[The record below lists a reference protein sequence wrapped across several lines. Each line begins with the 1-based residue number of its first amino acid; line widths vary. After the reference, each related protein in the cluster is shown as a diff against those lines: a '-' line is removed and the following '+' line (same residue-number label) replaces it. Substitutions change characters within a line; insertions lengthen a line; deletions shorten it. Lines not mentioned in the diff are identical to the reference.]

1 MQQLLTYLRIKIKT
15 WQERRFLKRHGCDS
29 WEQYNY
35 RFDPDIFKPAS
46 RIRDYYRGYPYFY
59 CFENHKH
66 EVYDWDIHID
76 GIYVLSKWCKKNCKD
91 KFRFDFHRAMKA
103 PATANEWEINELGGG
118 DYIFVAFKEQ
128 RDYTWF
134 ILRWN

>member
-1 MQQLLTYLRIKIKT
+1 
-15 WQERRFLKRHGCDS
+15 
-29 WEQYNY
+29 
-35 RFDPDIFKPAS
+35 
-46 RIRDYYRGYPYFY
+46 
-59 CFENHKH
+59 
-66 EVYDWDIHID
+66 
-76 GIYVLSKWCKKNCKD
+76 
-91 KFRFDFHRAMKA
+91 MKA